1 MPSVQGLSEQEVT
14 QRRQQGQGN
23 DVDFSTS
30 RSYLQ
35 IIRYNVLTFVNM
47 VLFAI
52 GFALLVL
59 GLPQDAITTA
69 GLAILNALVGI
80 VQEARAKYQLDK
92 ITLLTRPGVIVIRGG
107 QEKTVGQQEIVLGD
121 MILIQAGDQ
130 LICDGLIV
138 EANRIEMDESL
149 LTGES
154 DTIPKQAGD
163 KVFSGSFCVSGS
175 GIYEAT
181 EVGKASL
188 ANKITAKARSFK
200 LTRTPL
206 QSDVNKV
213 VRWVGLISVI
223 MGAGLWLNAL
233 DESLEERVQM
243 MAVVIGMIPQGLI
256 FLVTLAYG
264 LGAVRIAGKGALVQR
279 INAIES
285 MSNVTILCLD
295 KTGTL
300 TTNRINFHSLYP
312 YQIEEA
318 RLKTLLGHFAASGSS
333 SNRTSE
339 AILAACQAEKITIV
353 EEVPFTS
360 ARKWSGLSFSHDGIT
375 GTYILGAPEI
385 LQPALATYPQDFDT
399 QMEQWSHK
407 GLRVVMFAHVPQIQP
422 LHNGGEK
429 PVLPANLVP
438 LGLISLS
445 DELRPDA
452 DETLKN
458 FSQAGIR
465 LKIISGDNPNTVAS
479 LARQA
484 GFDTGSGVISGLE
497 LEKMDAETFAR
508 TAHEVSVFGRITPD
522 QKENLVKVLKEQ
534 GYYVAMIGD
543 GVNDVLS
550 LKQAH
555 IGISMQSGSTATR
568 NAADIVLLN
577 DSFAALPGV
586 FVEGQKILNGMQDT
600 MRLLLSRTF
609 FVVLIVT
616 AVTLTGKAFPFLP
629 RHDALISFINAGLP
643 PIFLAAWARP
653 GTPERNL
660 LGKAA
665 RFVVPA
671 AFMLA
676 SVGFGVYFCALEAG
690 SDLETARTALVTVTI
705 FCGMFLILF
714 VKPPVQFF
722 AVTDTLSAD
731 NRPVWLVVFL
741 VIAYFALMLVNGL
754 NDFFELKPL
763 EITTYAALA
772 AISAAWMLIL
782 RFILQRVERLTG
794 KAAPESLQ

>member
-555 IGISMQSGSTATR
+555 IGISMQSGSAATR

-616 AVTLTGKAFPFLP
+616 AVTLVGKAFPFLP

-643 PIFLAAWARP
+643 PIFLAAWARS

-676 SVGFGVYFCALEAG
+676 SVGFGVYFCALEAR